1 MNRFLYSGNFKLNLL
16 LPRHVKSFLSLK
28 PCLALGRTHTHIHT
42 TRESWCSELTGQH
55 TVKTTGLD
63 ASIVDKISQC
73 LGLRSTTIFTKCNYQ
88 TCFIS
93 KARRCS
99 PFNSRPSWKQCF
111 TKSDKNHLKQKRLLV
126 VFYLLRTP
134 SQIQYV
140 PPSPWFPSSQVHT
153 LVEKKT
159 TKKQQKHWF
168 QKWGSLV
175 DEEGRGRRPS

>member
-111 TKSDKNHLKQKRLLV
+111 TKSDKNHLKQKGYWLYFISSGLPARSN
-126 VFYLLRTP
+126 T
-134 SQIQYV
+134 S
-140 PPSPWFPSSQVHT
+140 PPPHDSPRHRYI
-153 LVEKKT
+153 
-159 TKKQQKHWF
+159 HW
-168 QKWGSLV
+168 
-175 DEEGRGRRPS
+175 